1 MNRIISINAVHQ
13 ELDILMS
20 FLKEKQLDKDESE
33 IFITEFPKEGFGIID
48 QLQGRVQFAILD
60 QIKLMKTSGMEYKE
74 ISEIILANVQK
85 IIENY
90 QSQDQT

>member
-1 MNRIISINAVHQ
+1 
-13 ELDILMS
+13 MS
-20 FLKEKQLDKDESE
+20 FIKEKQLDKDKSE

-90 QSQDQT
+90 QSQD

>member
-1 MNRIISINAVHQ
+1 M
-13 ELDILMS
+13 
-20 FLKEKQLDKDESE
+20 DKDKSE
-33 IFITEFPKEGFGIID
+33 IFITEFPKGFGIID

-60 QIKLMKTSGMEYKE
+60 QIKLMKTSGMEDKE

-90 QSQDQT
+90 QPQD

>member
-1 MNRIISINAVHQ
+1 
-13 ELDILMS
+13 
-20 FLKEKQLDKDESE
+20 LDKDKSE

-60 QIKLMKTSGMEYKE
+60 QMKLMKTSGIEYNE
-74 ISEIILANVQK
+74 ISKIILANVQK

-90 QSQDQT
+90 QSKED

>member
-1 MNRIISINAVHQ
+1 M
-13 ELDILMS
+13 
-20 FLKEKQLDKDESE
+20 DKGKSE
-33 IFITEFPKEGFGIID
+33 IFITEFPKEGFNIID

-60 QIKLMKTSGMEYKE
+60 QMKLMKTSGMEYKE

-90 QSQDQT
+90 QSKED